1 MLVGEGRGGDKYK
14 SNYQAKIS
22 PNYVAFIFTKEMKV
36 KYVFT
41 SLK

>member
-1 MLVGEGRGGDKYK
+1 MLVGEGRGGDK